1 MNSRAGEPDHAA
13 TDPHPPL
20 TDPVAPQ
27 PVTSHER
34 PDPPP
39 GYRLDRLLGSGG
51 QAQVW
56 AARSEP
62 LDLPVALKFWP
73 PDLHEHDRGRIRRE
87 IDVLRRLAGH
97 NNIVRLL
104 DAETRPDAAPWLATE
119 LCDTSLAAALRSSS
133 IPVDDA
139 FTVADDILTGL
150 AAVHQ
155 IGHLHRDVKP
165 ANVLLHHGR
174 AKLCDLGLVGQIDHY
189 TRMHFSGTAY
199 FLAPELRTCQPTV
212 ASDLYAAGRT
222 LEALFEV
229 AYGAS
234 SVPPALER
242 LLTRATSA
250 RPHDRPAD
258 AEAFRQAVASSR
270 FADGTGPTTTR
281 PDGAGTGRRPGR
293 YLVTI
298 AAVTVLALGVAGW
311 AVTEDRRSA
320 SAVPAVPTTPT
331 VPPTPTAP
339 GVPSPGATPT
349 VPPTPTAPSAPP
361 TSATPT
367 VPPTPTAPGAP
378 PPSAAPGRLTASSTT
393 TSSTAPSPA
402 VVVAPSSAPQQI
414 QSLFASRC
422 VDVRGPDTRDGTP
435 LQLWDCINA
444 PEERWVWDGARLRG
458 FGDKC
463 ISLPDDT
470 ARDGTPVQLSTCT
483 DEPRQQWRLEPSGEL
498 RGLHDKCLD
507 VRGPEAGNG
516 TPLQIWTCV
525 DVPQQ
530 QWRLF

>member
-1 MNSRAGEPDHAA
+1 MNSRATEPDRAA

-20 TDPVAPQ
+20 TDLVAPR
-27 PVTSHER
+27 VTDYER

-87 IDVLRRLAGH
+87 IEVLRRLAGH

-119 LCDTSLAAALRSSS
+119 LCDTSLAATLRSGS
-133 IPVDDA
+133 IPVADA
-139 FTVADDILTGL
+139 FRFADDILTGL

-165 ANVLLHHGR
+165 ANVLLHQGQ

-270 FADGTGPTTTR
+270 FADDGAGPTKTW

-293 YLVTI
+293 RLVTI
-298 AAVTVLALGVAGW
+298 AAVTVLALGVVALGV
-311 AVTEDRRSA
+311 AVRTVAEDRRPVSAA
-320 SAVPAVPTTPT
+320 SAMPT
-331 VPPTPTAP
+331 VP
-339 GVPSPGATPT
+339 ATSA
-349 VPPTPTAPSAPP
+349 APSAPP
-361 TSATPT
+361 ASAPTASATPSRLAT
-367 VPPTPTAPGAP
+367 SAAATR
-378 PPSAAPGRLTASSTT
+378 SAAPR
-393 TSSTAPSPA
+393 PA
-402 VVVAPSSAPQQI
+402 AVAAPSSAPQQI

-463 ISLPDDT
+463 ISLPDD
-470 ARDGTPVQLSTCT
+470 AAHDGTPVQLSTCT
-483 DEPRQQWRLEPSGEL
+483 DEPRQRWRLGPSGEL

-507 VRGPEAGNG
+507 VRGPEEGNG